1 MKFWGTAE
9 VVKRQKR
16 LWIQVMETEAPLYTP
31 PDFLRHRIHG
41 RDRLQALADVFT
53 QKQERCIGAIMAF
66 EASLIRG

>member
-1 MKFWGTAE
+1 
-9 VVKRQKR
+9 
-16 LWIQVMETEAPLYTP
+16 METEAPLYTP